1 MLYIMIKIPDIDL
14 MSDKTAL
21 NIQNKIKVFR
31 AEHDLTQEGLANEIG
46 VTRATI
52 NAIEKGKYTPSLE
65 LAFRIAKRFEVNIE
79 KVFFIPPQK
88 EGEES

>member
-1 MLYIMIKIPDIDL
+1 MLSIPDSL
-14 MSDKTAL
+14 FMSEKTAL

-65 LAFRIAKRFEVNIE
+65 LAFRIAQRFNVNVE
-79 KVFFIPPQK
+79 KVFYIPQSQE

>member
-1 MLYIMIKIPDIDL
+1 
-14 MSDKTAL
+14 MSSKAAL
-21 NIQNKIKVFR
+21 NIKNKIKVFR

-65 LAFRIAKRFEVNIE
+65 LAFKIALRFEVNIE
-79 KVFFIPPQK
+79 KVFFIPPQ
-88 EGEES
+88 EETGEES